1 MKILYINSHSAD
13 YVQDLTYAGLVKV
26 LGFKNVID
34 FRWNR
39 KYHVPYKKYPKNLG
53 YIPGSFIPSLT
64 RFNRK
69 QFDLVM
75 VGSAKVDCFETYL
88 EIIDTIPASV
98 PVVFIDGGDQSKIAN
113 DLVIYQRPELYP
125 QILESRPFDIIFKRE
140 MIIGQDYGENVHP
153 LPMSFNHDRIVKYPA
168 DKKYDVSFWA
178 VESDAIRVQA
188 LDLLQDKFDCA
199 ANGTVRNQVF
209 SQYKRKGEFYLEELA
224 RCKIVLNFRGGGW
237 DTMRYW
243 EVPAVGSFMISQ
255 RPQFV
260 IPNNFEHGKH
270 VVFCRDDLSDL
281 LELCEY
287 YLQHEVERENIAQQ
301 GHQHLLQYHT
311 EVHRAETILQTI
323 MAQYPALG

>member
-13 YVQDLTYAGLVKV
+13 YVQDLTYAGLVHV
-26 LGFKNVID
+26 LGFSNVID
-34 FRWNR
+34 YRWNK

-64 RFNRK
+64 RFNRGK
-69 QFDLVM
+69 YDLVM
-75 VGSAKVDCFETYL
+75 VGSAKVGSFETYL
-88 EIIDTIPASV
+88 KIIDSIPASV
-98 PVVFIDGGDQSKIAN
+98 PVVFIDGGDQSIIAN

-125 QILESRPFDIIFKRE
+125 QILEKRPFDIIFKRE
-140 MIIGQDYGENVHP
+140 MLIGQDYGDNVHP
-153 LPMSFNHDRIVKYPA
+153 LPMSFNHDRVRHY
-168 DKKYDVSFWA
+168 DVVKKYDVSFWA
-178 VESDAIRVQA
+178 VESDAIRVKA

-209 SQYKRKGEFYLEELA
+209 SQYKRKGDFYLEELA

-260 IPNNFEHGKH
+260 IPHNFEHEKH
-270 VVFCRDDLSDL
+270 VVFCQDDLSDL
-281 LELCEY
+281 IDLCDY
-287 YLQHEVERENIAQQ
+287 YLKHNDKRERIAKQ
-301 GHQHLLQYHT
+301 GRQHLLQYHT
-311 EVHRAETILQTI
+311 DVHRAEYILQTI
-323 MAQYPALG
+323 KARYPHL